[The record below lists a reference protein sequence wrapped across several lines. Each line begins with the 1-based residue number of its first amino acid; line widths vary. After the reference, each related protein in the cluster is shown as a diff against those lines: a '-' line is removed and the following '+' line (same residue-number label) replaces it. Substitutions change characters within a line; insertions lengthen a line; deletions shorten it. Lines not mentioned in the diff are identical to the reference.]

1 MVRSAY
7 RNPSVSASLQV
18 LEVVIDKMIAA
29 GIILG
34 IMVVSLLLFCCV
46 CAGSDA
52 DRAEERMRD
61 EDKRNGN
68 G

>member
-1 MVRSAY
+1 
-7 RNPSVSASLQV
+7 
-18 LEVVIDKMIAA
+18 MIAA
-29 GIILG
+29 GIIFL